1 MNMLDVTNL
10 ALDRI
15 YDAFS
20 SRTRTPDQHYRE
32 DTSRRLDGMSDI
44 EERRT
49 IQHWLCNRPNSDD
62 IVYDMLIELDAGK
75 ILHNFAAGDDLENGR
90 LIARRLRELRDAVN
104 NDDEYWREHE

>member
-1 MNMLDVTNL
+1 MDILDVTNF

-15 YDAFS
+15 YDACS
-20 SRTRTPDQHYRE
+20 PRTRTPDEHYRE

-49 IQHWLCNRPNSDD
+49 IQHWLCTRPNSDD
-62 IVYDMLIELDAGK
+62 IIVDILADLDFEK
-75 ILHNFAAGDDLENGR
+75 ILANFAAGDDAENGR
-90 LIARRLRELRDAVN
+90 LIARRLRELRDTVN

>member
-1 MNMLDVTNL
+1 MDMLDVTSA

-20 SRTRTPDQHYRE
+20 PRTRTPSQHYECDESPRM
-32 DTSRRLDGMSDI
+32 DRMSDI

-49 IQHWLCNRPNSDD
+49 IQHWLCTRPNSDD
-62 IVYDMLIELDAGK
+62 IIADILADLDFGK
-75 ILHNFAAGDDLENGR
+75 ILANFAAGDDAENGR
-90 LIARRLRELRDAVN
+90 LIARRLRELRDTVN

>member
-1 MNMLDVTNL
+1 MNILDVTSA

-20 SRTRTPDQHYRE
+20 PRTRTPHQHYRE

-49 IQHWLCNRPNSDD
+49 IQHWLSTRPNSDD
-62 IVYDMLIELDAGK
+62 IIADMLVDLDFGK
-75 ILHNFAAGDDLENGR
+75 ILANFAAGDDAENGR
-90 LIARRLRELRDAVN
+90 LIARRIRDLRDAVN
-104 NDDEYWREHE
+104 SDDKYWQENE